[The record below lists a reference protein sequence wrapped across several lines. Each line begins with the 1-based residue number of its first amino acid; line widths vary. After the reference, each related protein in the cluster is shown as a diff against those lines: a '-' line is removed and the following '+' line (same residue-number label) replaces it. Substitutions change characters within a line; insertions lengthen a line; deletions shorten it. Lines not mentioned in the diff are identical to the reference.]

1 MGYSLVCSEC
11 RGRTPFNGTYP
22 RFCSHCGADTRP
34 PVDDGVIAMPAF
46 LSAKTKATDKVYR
59 DTERGSEIRAHAAAE
74 LAGVHVSEMAD
85 LKITNMNDRRDAEIA
100 AMPVVNDVTRMMD
113 AAPKGSPFGF
123 AGGGMGGGGAEL
135 SPDVQAGP
143 YPNAGARMRTALHD
157 YHSQLTHG
165 VASSDNPAKETL
177 QPGYRRRG

>member
-1 MGYSLVCSEC
+1 MGFSLVCSAC
-11 RGRTPFNGTYP
+11 RGRTPFNGSYP
-22 RFCSHCGADTRP
+22 RFCCHCGADTAP
-34 PVDDGVIAMPAF
+34 PVDDGVIACPAF

-59 DTERGSEIRAHAAAE
+59 DAEKGSEFRMHAAAE
-74 LAGVHVSEMAD
+74 MAGVPASEMAD

-113 AAPKGSPFGF
+113 AMPKGSPFGF
-123 AGGGMGGGGAEL
+123 NAGMGGQGVEL

-143 YPNAGARMRTALHD
+143 FPNAGARMRTALHD
-157 YHSQLTHG
+157 YHSQLTMG
-165 VASSDNPAKETL
+165 TASSDNPAKETL

>member
-22 RFCSHCGADTRP
+22 RFCSHCGADTSP
-34 PVDDGVIAMPAF
+34 PVDDGTIACPAF

-59 DTERGSEIRAHAAAE
+59 DTERGSEIRMQAAAE
-74 LAGVHVSEMAD
+74 LAGCDPSEMSN

-113 AAPKGSPFGF
+113 AMPKGNPFGF
-123 AGGGMGGGGAEL
+123 NANQYGGGVEL

-143 YPNAGARMRTALHD
+143 YPNAGARMRTAIHGF
-157 YHSQLTHG
+157 HSQFTGG
-165 VASSDNPAKETL
+165 VASSDMPAQETM